1 MIAIIL
7 QHVMR
12 YVLVRYILLH
22 RLRQRFRP
30 VRRCSDY
37 SRRKSRIALP
47 WMQSRTRGSVHD
59 QSTIGASLK
68 MIATPTREQA
78 PPHLG
83 RPLQR
88 LQGALPGRLRR
99 HLWAYLLLLPA
110 CALVF
115 GLIVYPLIY
124 TLWLSVTSS
133 QDFYG
138 PGAFNGLANYRA
150 VLSDRTFWDAVR
162 NTVVLT
168 AITIVIELLL
178 AVATALLLWWRFW
191 GRSLV
196 FLVVFVPWVF
206 PAAFSGFAWMMLLK
220 PPFHTF
226 YTLEAVRVK
235 DAIEGLFGAN
245 AYYFTEIVI
254 FNVWRCSSFVAVFLL
269 AGLNG
274 IPRELLEY
282 ARLESGSAWQRFR
295 LVIAP
300 LVRRYLVLAVL
311 TSIVI
316 TFMDYTLVY
325 IQTGGLIYQPLL
337 GTLAYRTGI
346 EHGQTGLGAAINVL
360 QFPFVALLLFVAF
373 RFFEREPKVHVPERG
388 VAPLHLQQLHP
399 GSSQTMTAP
408 AAAVSSAPATPR
420 RGRALPI
427 RLRRGVLLLLGSV
440 AAIVLAVFHI
450 LPIYWTLISSIRP
463 LTENTDGN
471 PFWPLHPSL
480 SGITEP
486 LQERAFWTW
495 MQNTAVIFGVA
506 LLVALVA
513 SLLAGYALARLR
525 PPGARWTARLLLASY
540 FVPQIA
546 VLVPVYQLF
555 IWLGISDTFLAVILL
570 YETLTVP
577 FCTWLFYT
585 HFTALPPDTEEAAL
599 LDGTR
604 VQAFLHLTLRMSWPV
619 IVAAGVFCV
628 GMMASDL
635 LYAGTF
641 LIHHNQQTVTVGL
654 AVISLDLGEFS
665 QTTGAIGIAALPI
678 VLVCLLFAPSYV
690 RGLTMAMDEG
700 A

>member
-1 MIAIIL
+1 
-7 QHVMR
+7 
-12 YVLVRYILLH
+12 
-22 RLRQRFRP
+22 
-30 VRRCSDY
+30 
-37 SRRKSRIALP
+37 
-47 WMQSRTRGSVHD
+47 
-59 QSTIGASLK
+59 

-78 PPHLG
+78 PPRLG
-83 RPLQR
+83 RPWHR
-88 LQGALPGRLRR
+88 LQEALPGWLRR
-99 HLWAYLLLLPA
+99 HLAAYLLLLPA

-115 GLIVYPLIY
+115 GLIVYPLLY
-124 TLWLSVTSS
+124 TVWLSFTSS

-138 PGAFNGLANYRA
+138 PGAFNGLANYRE
-150 VLSDRTFWDAVR
+150 VLSDRTFWEAVR

-168 AITIVIELLL
+168 AITIALELVL

-226 YTLEAVRVK
+226 YTLQAVQVK
-235 DAIEGLFGAN
+235 DTLEGLFGPS
-245 AYYFTEIVI
+245 AYYFATIVT

-316 TFMDYTLVY
+316 TFMDYTIVY
-325 IQTGGLIYQPLL
+325 VQTGGLIFQPLL

-360 QFPFVALLLFVAF
+360 QFPFVAALLFIGF
-373 RFFEREPKVHVPERG
+373 RFFEREPRPHVPERS
-388 VAPLHLQQLHP
+388 VAPLHLQSL
-399 GSSQTMTAP
+399 QTASLPAQPAP
-408 AAAVSSAPATPR
+408 AATRAAPAAPAPR
-420 RGRALPI
+420 QGRRVAHY
-427 RLRRGVLLLLGSV
+427 RLRRGVLLALGSV
-440 AAIVLAVFHI
+440 AALVLAVFHI

-471 PFWPLHPSL
+471 PFWALHPSL
-480 SGITEP
+480 TGLTEP
-486 LQERAFWTW
+486 LRDQAFWTW

-506 LLVALVA
+506 LVVALVA

-585 HFTALPPDTEEAAL
+585 HFTALSPDTEEAAL

-604 VQAFLHLTLRMSWPV
+604 VQAFLRLTLRMSWPV
-619 IVAAGVFCV
+619 IIAAGVFCV

-641 LIHHNQQTVTVGL
+641 LIHHDQQTVTVGL
-654 AVISLDLGEFS
+654 AVISLDLGEFT
-665 QTTGAIGIAALPI
+665 QATGAIGIAALPI
-678 VLVCLLFAPSYV
+678 VLICLLFAPSYV

>member
-1 MIAIIL
+1 
-7 QHVMR
+7 
-12 YVLVRYILLH
+12 
-22 RLRQRFRP
+22 
-30 VRRCSDY
+30 
-37 SRRKSRIALP
+37 
-47 WMQSRTRGSVHD
+47 
-59 QSTIGASLK
+59 

-78 PPHLG
+78 
-83 RPLQR
+83 RPWPERPWRR
-88 LQGALPGRLRR
+88 LYGALPAGLRR
-99 HLWAYLLLLPA
+99 NLAAYLLLLPA
-110 CALVF
+110 CLLVF
-115 GLIVYPLIY
+115 GLILYPLVY

-133 QDFYG
+133 QDFNG
-138 PGAFNGLANYRA
+138 PGAFNGLANYRE
-150 VLSDRTFWDAVR
+150 VLSDGTFWEAVR

-168 AITIVIELLL
+168 TITIVAEVLL

-206 PAAFSGFAWMMLLK
+206 PAAFSGFAWYILFK

-226 YTLEAVRVK
+226 YTLQAVQLK
-235 DAIEGLFGAN
+235 DAMEGLFGPSAW
-245 AYYFTEIVI
+245 YFATVVT

-274 IPRELLEY
+274 IPRELLAY

-316 TFMDYTLVY
+316 SFMDYTIVY
-325 IQTGGLIYQPLL
+325 IQTGGLIFQPLL

-360 QFPFVALLLFVAF
+360 QLPFVAALLYFAF
-373 RFFEREPKVHVPERG
+373 RFFEREPRAHVPERG
-388 VAPLHLQQLHP
+388 VQSLQMQSLRRESLHVAVVHRE
-399 GSSQTMTAP
+399 GMTAARHGRP
-408 AAAVSSAPATPR
+408 PR
-420 RGRALPI
+420 RPPRRWRHRAL
-427 RLRRGVLLLLGSV
+427 LALGSV
-440 AAIVLAVFHI
+440 AAIALAIFHI
-450 LPIYWTLISSIRP
+450 LPIYWTLISSLRP
-463 LTENTDGN
+463 LTENTDSN
-471 PFWPLHPSL
+471 PFWARHPSL
-480 SGITEP
+480 DGFTEP
-486 LQERAFWTW
+486 LGERAFWTW
-495 MQNTAVIFGVA
+495 MQNTAVVFGVA
-506 LLVALVA
+506 LVVALVA

-555 IWLGISDTFLAVILL
+555 LWLGIADTFLAVILL

-585 HFTALPPDTEEAAL
+585 HFTALSPDTEEAAL

-604 VQAFLHLTLRMSWPV
+604 VQAFLRMTLRMSWPV

-678 VLVCLLFAPSYV
+678 VLICLLFAPSYV

>member
-1 MIAIIL
+1 
-7 QHVMR
+7 
-12 YVLVRYILLH
+12 
-22 RLRQRFRP
+22 
-30 VRRCSDY
+30 
-37 SRRKSRIALP
+37 
-47 WMQSRTRGSVHD
+47 
-59 QSTIGASLK
+59 

-78 PPHLG
+78 
-83 RPLQR
+83 RPWPVR
-88 LQGALPGRLRR
+88 PWRRVYDALPGGLRR
-99 HLWAYLLLLPA
+99 HLAAYLLLLPA
-110 CALVF
+110 CVLVF
-115 GLIVYPLIY
+115 GLIVYPLLY
-124 TLWLSVTSS
+124 TLWLSFTSS
-133 QDFYG
+133 QDFNG
-138 PGAFNGLANYRA
+138 PGAFTGLANYRA
-150 VLSDRTFWDAVR
+150 VLSDATFWAAVR

-168 AITIVIELLL
+168 TITIVAEVLL

-206 PAAFSGFAWMMLLK
+206 PAAFSGFAWYILFK

-226 YTLEAVRVK
+226 YTLEAVRLK
-235 DAIEGLFGAN
+235 DAMEGLFGPSAW
-245 AYYFTEIVI
+245 YFATVVT

-316 TFMDYTLVY
+316 SFMDYTIVY
-325 IQTGGLIYQPLL
+325 IQTGGLIFQPLL

-360 QFPFVALLLFVAF
+360 QFPFVAALLFFTF
-373 RFFEREPKVHVPERG
+373 RFFEHEPRAQAPERDVLPLRVQSLQRELSQVDAPVRG
-388 VAPLHLQQLHP
+388 VAP
-399 GSSQTMTAP
+399 GIE
-408 AAAVSSAPATPR
+408 R
-420 RGRALPI
+420 RGRLHASWYY
-427 RLRRGVLLLLGSV
+427 RARRYLLLALGSV
-440 AAIVLAVFHI
+440 AAIALAIFHI
-450 LPIYWTLISSIRP
+450 LPIYWTLISSLRP
-463 LTENTDGN
+463 LTENTDPN
-471 PFWPLHPSL
+471 PFWARHPSL
-480 SGITEP
+480 SGFTEP
-486 LQERAFWTW
+486 LEERAFWTW
-495 MQNTAVIFGVA
+495 MQNTAVVFGLA
-506 LLVALVA
+506 LIVALVA
-513 SLLAGYALARLR
+513 SLLAGYTLARLR

-546 VLVPVYQLF
+546 VLVPVYQVF

-570 YETLTVP
+570 YQTLTVP

-585 HFTALPPDTEEAAL
+585 HFTALSPDTEEAAL

-604 VQAFLHLTLRMSWPV
+604 VQAFLRMTLRMSWPV

-665 QTTGAIGIAALPI
+665 QATGAIGIAALPI

-690 RGLTMAMDEG
+690 RGLAMAMDEG

>member
-1 MIAIIL
+1 LAGV
-7 QHVMR
+7 Q
-12 YVLVRYILLH
+12 
-22 RLRQRFRP
+22 Q
-30 VRRCSDY
+30 
-37 SRRKSRIALP
+37 
-47 WMQSRTRGSVHD
+47 
-59 QSTIGASLK
+59 
-68 MIATPTREQA
+68 
-78 PPHLG
+78 
-83 RPLQR
+83 
-88 LQGALPGRLRR
+88 ALPGWLRR
-99 HLWAYLLLLPA
+99 NLAAYLLLLPA
-110 CALVF
+110 CVLVF
-115 GLIVYPLIY
+115 GLIVYPLLY
-124 TLWLSVTSS
+124 TVWLSFTSS
-133 QDFYG
+133 QDFNG
-138 PGAFNGLANYRA
+138 PGAFNGLANYRD
-150 VLSDRTFWDAVR
+150 VLSDDAFWAAVR

-168 AITIVIELLL
+168 AITILAEVAL

-191 GRSLV
+191 GRSLI

-206 PAAFSGFAWMMLLK
+206 PAAFSGFAWMILLK

-235 DAIEGLFGAN
+235 DTVEGLFGPS
-245 AYYFTEIVI
+245 AYYFTTIVI

-282 ARLESGSAWQRFR
+282 AKLESGSAWQRFR

-316 TFMDYTLVY
+316 TFMDYTIVY
-325 IQTGGLIYQPLL
+325 VQTGGLIFQPLL

-360 QFPFVALLLFVAF
+360 QFPFVAALLFFAF
-373 RFFEREPKVHVPERG
+373 RFFEREPKARVPDRA
-388 VAPLHLQQLHP
+388 VVPLQLQPSHLARLRVE
-399 GSSQTMTAP
+399 GTASP
-408 AAAVSSAPATPR
+408 AALPAATKPER
-420 RGRALPI
+420 RGRSRGTAYF
-427 RLRRGVLLLLGSV
+427 RLRRAILVTLGSI
-440 AAIVLAVFHI
+440 AVLALSVFHI

-463 LTENTDGN
+463 LTENTDSN
-471 PFWPLHPSL
+471 PFWARHPSL
-480 SGITEP
+480 DGFTEP
-486 LQERAFWTW
+486 LKDRAFWTW
-495 MQNTAVIFGVA
+495 MQNTAVVFGVA
-506 LLVALVA
+506 LIVALIV

-525 PPGARWTARLLLASY
+525 PPGARWTARLLFASY

-546 VLVPVYQLF
+546 VLVPVYQIF

-585 HFTALPPDTEEAAL
+585 HFTALSPDTEEAAL

-604 VQAFLHLTLRMSWPV
+604 VQAFLHMTLRMSWPV
-619 IVAAGVFCV
+619 IVAAGVFSI

-654 AVISLDLGEFS
+654 AIISLDLGEFT
-665 QTTGAIGIAALPI
+665 QATGAIGIAALPI

>member
-1 MIAIIL
+1 
-7 QHVMR
+7 
-12 YVLVRYILLH
+12 
-22 RLRQRFRP
+22 
-30 VRRCSDY
+30 
-37 SRRKSRIALP
+37 
-47 WMQSRTRGSVHD
+47 
-59 QSTIGASLK
+59 
-68 MIATPTREQA
+68 
-78 PPHLG
+78 
-83 RPLQR
+83 
-88 LQGALPGRLRR
+88 
-99 HLWAYLLLLPA
+99 
-110 CALVF
+110 
-115 GLIVYPLIY
+115 
-124 TLWLSVTSS
+124 
-133 QDFYG
+133 
-138 PGAFNGLANYRA
+138 
-150 VLSDRTFWDAVR
+150 
-162 NTVVLT
+162 
-168 AITIVIELLL
+168 
-178 AVATALLLWWRFW
+178 
-191 GRSLV
+191 
-196 FLVVFVPWVF
+196 VPWVF
-206 PAAFSGFAWMMLLK
+206 PAAFSGFAWYILFK

-226 YTLEAVRVK
+226 YTLEAVRLK
-235 DAIEGLFGAN
+235 DTMEGLFGPSAW
-245 AYYFTEIVI
+245 YFATVVT

-282 ARLESGSAWQRFR
+282 AKLESGSAWQRFR

-311 TSIVI
+311 ASIVI
-316 TFMDYTLVY
+316 SFMDYTIVY
-325 IQTGGLIYQPLL
+325 IQTGGLIFQPLL

-360 QFPFVALLLFVAF
+360 QLPFVAALLFLTF
-373 RFFEREPKVHVPERG
+373 RLFEREPASHVPARG
-388 VAPLHLQQLHP
+388 VAPLRMPHARSRPPDLE
-399 GSSQTMTAP
+399 P
-408 AAAVSSAPATPR
+408 AASPALSTARGQR
-420 RGRALPI
+420 RARGLGLSRY
-427 RLRRGVLLLLGSV
+427 RLRHWLLLVAGSI
-440 AAIVLAVFHI
+440 AAIALAIFHI

-463 LTENTDGN
+463 LTENVDGN
-471 PFWPLHPSL
+471 PFWARHPSL
-480 SGITEP
+480 SGFTEP
-486 LQERAFWTW
+486 LEERAFWTW
-495 MQNTAVIFGVA
+495 MQNTAVIFGVV
-506 LLVALVA
+506 LIVALVV

-546 VLVPVYQLF
+546 VLVPVYQVF

-585 HFTALPPDTEEAAL
+585 HFTTLSPDTEEAAL

-604 VQAFLHLTLRMSWPV
+604 LQAFLRMTLRMSWPV

>member
-1 MIAIIL
+1 
-7 QHVMR
+7 
-12 YVLVRYILLH
+12 
-22 RLRQRFRP
+22 
-30 VRRCSDY
+30 
-37 SRRKSRIALP
+37 
-47 WMQSRTRGSVHD
+47 
-59 QSTIGASLK
+59 
-68 MIATPTREQA
+68 MIATPTRHDIA
-78 PPHLG
+78 VPSRRWLD
-83 RPLQR
+83 PLQR
-88 LQGALPGRLRR
+88 LLPDGLRR
-99 HLWAYLLLLPA
+99 HLAAYLLLLPA
-110 CALVF
+110 CLLVF
-115 GLIVYPLIY
+115 GLIVYPLLY

-133 QDFYG
+133 QDFNG
-138 PGAFNGLANYRA
+138 PGAFTGLANYREM
-150 VLSDRTFWDAVR
+150 LSDGTFWAAVR
-162 NTVVLT
+162 NTLVLT
-168 AITIVIELLL
+168 AITIVAEVLL

-206 PAAFSGFAWMMLLK
+206 PAAFSGFAWYILFK

-226 YTLEAVRVK
+226 YTLQAVRLK
-235 DAIEGLFGAN
+235 DAMEGLFGPSAW
-245 AYYFTEIVI
+245 YFATVVT

-295 LVIAP
+295 LVVAP

-316 TFMDYTLVY
+316 SFMDYTIVY
-325 IQTGGLIYQPLL
+325 IQTGGLIFQPLL

-360 QFPFVALLLFVAF
+360 QFPIVAALLFFTF
-373 RFFEREPKVHVPERG
+373 RFFEREPRAHVPERG
-388 VAPLHLQQLHP
+388 VQPLHLQSLQRE
-399 GSSQTMTAP
+399 SDRARVVSP
-408 AAAVSSAPATPR
+408 ARPA
-420 RGRALPI
+420 GRSRPAWYF
-427 RLRRGVLLLLGSV
+427 RLRHGVLLALGSV

-463 LTENTDGN
+463 LTENTDPN
-471 PFWPLHPSL
+471 PFWARHPSL
-480 SGITEP
+480 SGFTEP
-486 LQERAFWTW
+486 LEERAFWTW
-495 MQNTAVIFGVA
+495 MQNTAVVFGLA
-506 LLVALVA
+506 LAVALVA

-546 VLVPVYQLF
+546 VLVPVYQVF

-585 HFTALPPDTEEAAL
+585 HFTALSPDTEEAAL

-604 VQAFLHLTLRMSWPV
+604 VQAFLHMTLRMSWPV

-665 QTTGAIGIAALPI
+665 QLTGAIGIAALPI